1 MRIFF
6 CPTFTGLAQLNFAPD
21 GRHWFHDFRSM
32 THPSCRMNLVTFSMY
47 LAVFVAFGCAMVV
60 VLPLL
65 ILLLVT
71 FAVILVTILIRPR

>member
-1 MRIFF
+1 
-6 CPTFTGLAQLNFAPD
+6 
-21 GRHWFHDFRSM
+21 
-32 THPSCRMNLVTFSMY
+32 MNLVTFSMY